1 MAAVGLM
8 EELLMGVVAGL
19 MAGYVIVAVVG
30 DVAGS
35 LMLE

>member
-1 MAAVGLM
+1 MAAVGLT